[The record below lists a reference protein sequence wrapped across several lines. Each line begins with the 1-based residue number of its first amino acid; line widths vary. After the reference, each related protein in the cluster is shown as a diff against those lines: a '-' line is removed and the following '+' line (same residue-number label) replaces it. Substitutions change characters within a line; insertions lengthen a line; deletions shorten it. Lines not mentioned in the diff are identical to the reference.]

1 MTYVD
6 TSVVLAHVLA
16 EDRQPPSDLWDD
28 VLMASE
34 LVEYETWV
42 RLNRLGLTDSHREVA
57 DATLGRLRF
66 VAMAPEVLARA
77 RHPFPVPVRTLDALH
92 LATAVYLAGMGDVA
106 MATYDERLGAA
117 ASALGL
123 GRYPLSDHDVP
134 TRSR

>member
-1 MTYVD
+1 MTYID
-6 TSVVLAHVLA
+6 TSVVLAHILA
-16 EDRQPPSDLWDD
+16 EDRQPPTALWDD
-28 VLMASE
+28 VLVASE

-77 RHPFPVPVRTLDALH
+77 RRLFPVPIRTLDALH
-92 LATAVYLAGMGDVA
+92 LATAVYLAGMGEVA

-123 GRYPLSDHDVP
+123 GRYPLSEHDVSTP
-134 TRSR
+134 GR

>member
-1 MTYVD
+1 MTYID

-16 EDRQPPSDLWDD
+16 ENRQPPTALWDD
-28 VLMASE
+28 VLVASE
-34 LVEYETWV
+34 CVEYETWV

-57 DATLGRLRF
+57 EATLGRLRF

-77 RHPFPVPVRTLDALH
+77 RDPFPGPVRTLDALH
-92 LATAVYLAGMGDVA
+92 IATALYLAGMGEVV

-123 GRYPLSDHDVP
+123 GRYPLGDHDVSTP
-134 TRSR
+134 GR